1 MSAGRQ
7 PHGAEQ
13 LAELIDRPT
22 RGRVL
27 RVHRVVA
34 GEDGD
39 QAALAD
45 EREGLDDEVVV
56 QAQAAGVVPR
66 VVEAHV
72 GERDVPD
79 RGIEVPVGQRR
90 LRERLSADRR
100 VGMDR
105 LRDPGG
111 RWVKL
116 DTGQLGACGREP
128 DERASAR
135 AGLEHATRLEA
146 EVGERVPH
154 RLRDRGVGVV
164 GVDRRAARRPPRLSV
179 EQLVQLL
186 ADAGPLGV
194 GLVEHLGD
202 GPPAAPP
209 REQLALLLVGG
220 PLLSLERAQDVQRL
234 EVRGDASART
244 ARRPRDRRRG
254 YCSSLGSRSACS
266 IASSTSWRIVLAGRS
281 GSGGSVESGK
291 GIRISSAST
300 RSCAA

>member
-13 LAELIDRPT
+13 LAELIDLSA
-22 RGRVL
+22 GGGVVG
-27 RVHRVVA
+27 VHRVVA

-66 VVEAHV
+66 VVEPHV

-90 LRERLSADRR
+90 LRERLGADRR

-111 RWVKL
+111 RRVKL
-116 DTGQLGACGREP
+116 DTGQLGAGGREP

-135 AGLEHATRLEA
+135 AGLQHATGLEP
-146 EVGERVPH
+146 EVGERLPH

-164 GVDRRAARRPPRLSV
+164 GVDRRAARRPPRLRV

-202 GPPAAPP
+202 GPPAAPS

-234 EVRGDASART
+234 EVRGDASAGT

-281 GSGGSVESGK
+281 GSGGSVESGE